1 MSLSDLIDN
10 KESRTKAGYLEAFGR
25 TLSGIAPWLQLQG
38 GDADEVRLRD
48 QYRRWAIKA
57 IANAVNPQAKDYLQW
72 SGGQPLV
79 DAVVRGLRAD
89 QVPLAVGTPG
99 QRRKK
104 TGC

>member
-1 MSLSDLIDN
+1 
-10 KESRTKAGYLEAFGR
+10 
-25 TLSGIAPWLQLQG
+25 LQG

-79 DAVVRGLRAD
+79 DASYVAFALIRCPWLWEHLDSDVKKQVVDALKITRGTVPVYSNLDIVLRHD
-89 QVPLAVGTPG
+89 RSIFL
-99 QRRKK
+99 
-104 TGC
+104 